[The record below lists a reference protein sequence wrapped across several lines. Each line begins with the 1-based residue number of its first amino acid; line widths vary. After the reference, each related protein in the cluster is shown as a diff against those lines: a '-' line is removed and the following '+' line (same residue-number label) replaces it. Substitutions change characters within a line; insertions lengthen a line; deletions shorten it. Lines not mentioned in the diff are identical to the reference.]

1 MYNQICNVDNL
12 FLFIIIII
20 TFKVPVPIT
29 DKESTF
35 YAMRWFV
42 HCGRE
47 KDKSVSFADFM
58 ATELINASNND
69 VRIVFLSM

>member
-1 MYNQICNVDNL
+1 M
-12 FLFIIIII
+12 
-20 TFKVPVPIT
+20 PVPIT

-47 KDKSVSFADFM
+47 KDKSVSFSTFM
-58 ATELINASNND
+58 ATELIDASNND
-69 VRIVFLSM
+69 VRIHLILL

>member
-1 MYNQICNVDNL
+1 MKLIL
-12 FLFIIIII
+12 LIIL
-20 TFKVPVPIT
+20 FKVPVPIT

-35 YAMRWFV
+35 YAMRWLV

-47 KDKSVSFADFM
+47 KDKSVSFSTFM

-69 VRIVFLSM
+69 VRIYLIFILILL